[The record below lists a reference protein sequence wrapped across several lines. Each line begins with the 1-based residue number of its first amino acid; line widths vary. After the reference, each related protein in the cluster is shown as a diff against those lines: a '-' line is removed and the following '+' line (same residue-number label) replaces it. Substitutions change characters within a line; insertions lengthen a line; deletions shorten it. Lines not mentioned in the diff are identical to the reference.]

1 MQDQKVIKNKQ
12 QLYNEDKTIIFKRQ
26 KKKYKQDSVAWV
38 VNGFL
43 LLLFISISFARIT
56 IIGQL
61 IDDLLFSY
69 IFGWVKYLV
78 YLILLVFD
86 LCIFIQIKFKFK
98 IRFKLMLLVGFI
110 IILCLTSLILF
121 TVMYQTNSSVYKINA
136 LWQKNIFNEII
147 KTYNQQSINHSVFN
161 KQNYKVLT
169 DYLINPQNYFNP
181 YLGGGIIGSF
191 IIAVLLY
198 TSLPTTY
205 IIVIFIIFIY
215 FNWILTGDGF
225 YLFKPKHK
233 KRGKAL
239 RILYLSSKDTPIYAE
254 LLNQIQINDQ
264 DLKVNNNLNK
274 IDNLNTNLLFDNK
287 DINNSDLIIQ
297 LPSYVKAKKE
307 ELKDFKAILEDDYDL
322 KYDLEIDQTYS
333 LDDLNIDDQIIDDEN
348 QDFDKELNL
357 INIKMNQKDVPI
369 EQARE
374 QFWQQRDINP
384 FGWNKNQQTEE
395 EKNITLDKLL
405 SDDDT
410 LTFNK

>member
-1 MQDQKVIKNKQ
+1 MQEQQVIKNKQ
-12 QLYNEDKTIIFKRQ
+12 QLYNEDKTIIFKRH
-26 KKKYKQDSVAWV
+26 KKYKQDSVAWV

-43 LLLFISISFARIT
+43 LLFFISISFGRIT
-56 IIGQL
+56 LIGQL
-61 IDDLLFSY
+61 IDDILFNY

-78 YLILLVFD
+78 YLILLAFD

-98 IRFKLMLLVGFI
+98 IRFKLMLLAGFI

-121 TVMYQTNSSVYKINA
+121 TVMYQTNSNVYKINA

-147 KTYNQQSINHSVFN
+147 KTYNQQWINYSVFN

-169 DYLINPQNYFNP
+169 HYLINPDGYFNP

-205 IIVIFIIFIY
+205 IIVIFISFIY

-233 KRGKAL
+233 RGKAL
-239 RILYLSSKDTPIYAE
+239 RILYLSSKDSPIYAE

-274 IDNLNTNLLFDNK
+274 LDNLNTNLLFDNK

-297 LPSYVKAKKE
+297 LPSYVKVKKE
-307 ELKDFKAILEDDYDL
+307 ELKDFKSILEDDYDL
-322 KYDLEIDQTYS
+322 KYDLEIDQTEVI
-333 LDDLNIDDQIIDDEN
+333 DDVNIDDEEEN
-348 QDFDKELNL
+348 FDKELNL
-357 INIKMNQKDVPI
+357 INIKINQKTFLLNKQDKSFDNKEI
-369 EQARE
+369 LIHLGEIK
-374 QFWQQRDINP
+374 IN
-384 FGWNKNQQTEE
+384 
-395 EKNITLDKLL
+395 KLKKMKIKTIL
-405 SDDDT
+405 
-410 LTFNK
+410 